1 MWKRGLLRGAEEA
14 FEFAAKGGFLMVEV
28 LSLASNPELKF
39 TFHDVD
45 GNPVYVCQKE
55 YME

>member
-1 MWKRGLLRGAEEA
+1 MRNPGEA
-14 FEFAAKGGFLMVEV
+14 VESAAKGGVLMVEV
-28 LSLASNPELKF
+28 LSPASNPELKF

>member
-1 MWKRGLLRGAEEA
+1 MRGAEEA

>member
-1 MWKRGLLRGAEEA
+1 MRNAGKAVESALMA
-14 FEFAAKGGFLMVEV
+14 GFLVVEV
-28 LSLASNPELKF
+28 LGPASNPELKS